1 MSTSSSSAA
10 LALPLSGRH
19 ALVTGGARGIGAAIA
34 RTLVAQGAS
43 VTIAGRHADALQ
55 AAVVELEAGLPP
67 GVVTAAARASTNVG
81 AAAGVPTATG
91 TGTLQGTTG
100 KASGM
105 GAPGSVGRTASG
117 IDRPAA
123 TIGYVVMDVSDS
135 DSVRAAFTEARSR
148 AGVIDILV
156 NNAGQAESAPLART
170 DDALWRQMMDVN
182 LSGSFFCMRA
192 ALPGMV
198 DAGWGRIVNIA
209 STAGLIGYG
218 YTAAYCA
225 SKHGVIG
232 LTRSVALEV
241 ATKGVTVNAVCPG
254 FTETDLLTDAVDN
267 IVAKTGRDAAQ
278 VQRDLASLN
287 PQKRLVK
294 PDEVANAVLWLCMPG
309 SDAMN
314 GQSLAV
320 AGGEVM

>member
-1 MSTSSSSAA
+1 MPATGRPSDAA
-10 LALPLSGRH
+10 
-19 ALVTGGARGIGAAIA
+19 
-34 RTLVAQGAS
+34 GAS
-43 VTIAGRHADALQ
+43 SRSAG
-55 AAVVELEAGLPP
+55 
-67 GVVTAAARASTNVG
+67 
-81 AAAGVPTATG
+81 TATG
-91 TGTLQGTTG
+91 TGEPDGAFGDTAGTN
-100 KASGM
+100 
-105 GAPGSVGRTASG
+105 PR
-117 IDRPAA
+117 AA
-123 TIGYVVMDVSDS
+123 TIGYVAMDVADS
-135 DSVRAAFTEARSR
+135 ESVRAAFDEARSL
-148 AGVIDILV
+148 AGTIDILV

-170 DDALWRQMMDVN
+170 DDALWRQMLDVN

-192 ALPGMV
+192 ALPDMV

-232 LTRSVALEV
+232 LTRAVALEV